1 MEEERKD
8 GARQRKEE
16 QAFYSLQGQSF
27 PRLIG
32 DVVLNRAYMGV
43 LHRARGPVDR
53 PPREDEYLS

>member
-8 GARQRKEE
+8 GARQRREE

-32 DVVLNRAYMGV
+32 DVVLNRAYMGI
-43 LHRARGPVDR
+43 LHRARGPIDR
-53 PPREDEYLS
+53 AERDDEALS